1 MSRVDVDAV
10 VVGGGGFSGLYM
22 LKRLRDLG
30 LSARG
35 FEAAPEVGGTW
46 WWNRYPGARSD
57 SDSQVYLFSP
67 DFDPELAN
75 EWEWSERY
83 PSQPEILSYLQRL
96 AEKHDLRGDITFNTK
111 VTSAHYDEPAK
122 TWTVT
127 TDGGETL
134 TSRFVILAVGALSTP
149 NVPDFPGL
157 SSFGGRWYHSARLPE
172 EGVDFAGQRVGV
184 IGNGA
189 TAVQI
194 VPVVAEEAAHVYE
207 FSRSPYHCLPGRNHK
222 LDKDDWEEIRAHF
235 PEIWERARNHIMG
248 LPTPTPPGCPRTT
261 PTRRPRRSARR
272 PGSRAASP
280 PWCRPSTTCPSTP
293 RPTQKY
299 VDFMAR
305 KIRDRVKDPEV
316 AERLIPREP
325 VVSKRPPIEHGY
337 YTAFNRDNVTLVDIK
352 AAPITEITESGVRT
366 ADGQEYEVDILLL
379 ATGFDAY
386 TGSLLKIDVR
396 GRGGMT
402 LADKWADGLK
412 TYLGLAMN
420 GFPNMFMLYCG
431 PLNPA
436 ILTNAAHAHRAAGQ
450 VDHRPSGPHAGERAG
465 DDGADGG
472 GRDPVR
478 GVPQGRGRHDPDPA
492 DGLVVDGNQR
502 GGQTTGPPLL
512 RRRVPAVPAPLPG
525 SGQQPGLLR
534 RRRRP
539 VVTLDPQ
546 AEGWLKEVGAAGL
559 PPSPGAARPRLPGSV
574 QPGGQRLRPEAG
586 ADGVHRRADHPR
598 PRR

>member
-30 LSARG
+30 MSTRG

-57 SDSQVYLFSP
+57 SDSHVYLFSP
-67 DFDPELAN
+67 DFDSELAY

-96 AEKHDLRGDITFNTK
+96 ADKHDLRKDITFSTK

-157 SSFGGRWYHSARLPE
+157 ESFGGQWYHSARLPE
-172 EGVDFAGQRVGV
+172 EGLEYAGKRVGV

-235 PEIWERARNHIMG
+235 PEIWERARNHVMG
-248 LPTPTPPGCPRTT
+248 LPYAD
-261 PTRRPRRSARR
+261 SA
-272 PGSRAASP
+272 GMSTDYTDEEAEKICEAAWQQGGFP
-280 PWCRPSTTCPSTP
+280 ALVSTFDDLPFNAEANA
-293 RPTQKY
+293 RY
-299 VDFMAR
+299 LDFMAR
-305 KIRDRVKDPEV
+305 KIRARVTDPEV

-386 TGSLLKIDVR
+386 TGSLMKIDVR

-436 ILTNAAHAHRAAGQ
+436 ILTNAVTLIEQQGKWIIERLAHMQENGLESMEATEEAEAQFVEFHKAVADMTLIPQTASWWTGTNVEGKPRGLLSFVGGFPQYQLLCQEAASNPDSFA
-450 VDHRPSGPHAGERAG
+450 VE
-465 DDGADGG
+465 G
-472 GRDPVR
+472 GR
-478 GVPQGRGRHDPDPA
+478 
-492 DGLVVDGNQR
+492 
-502 GGQTTGPPLL
+502 
-512 RRRVPAVPAPLPG
+512 
-525 SGQQPGLLR
+525 S
-534 RRRRP
+534 
-539 VVTLDPQ
+539 
-546 AEGWLKEVGAAGL
+546 
-559 PPSPGAARPRLPGSV
+559 
-574 QPGGQRLRPEAG
+574 
-586 ADGVHRRADHPR
+586 
-598 PRR
+598 